1 MKEILVRNPSVAY
14 LIVRVESKVI
24 FKRGRY
30 TEKNEYLLIAGATG
44 RYRDVGTGPHQIFT
58 ATSTLFQ
65 SPGTLYVC
73 QLNKLSPTK
82 NFEIPTGLDG
92 VTITTL

>member
-1 MKEILVRNPSVAY
+1 MVRNPSVAY

-44 RYRDVGTGPHQIFT
+44 RYRDVGTGPHQILT
-58 ATSTLFQ
+58 DILTLFQ

-73 QLNKLSPTK
+73 QPKILQ
-82 NFEIPTGLDG
+82 
-92 VTITTL
+92 